1 MDAEHQRPLAAFVV
15 VSAASALLL
24 GQSLL
29 AQPAPPAGD
38 RPATS
43 QASGQT
49 TSSSGPSS
57 NPASGQAVD
66 GVTSTPTGHT
76 VKSIG
81 RAPTLMAPGDDGI
94 GVSIGTVPDRSKKP
108 TDPVR
113 TRENLA
119 SPGPQAHPGPHEPKP
134 SGGPPTGPDDDGSP
148 GSSSGHSQG
157 PRGNQ
162 GPPGTPGPRNDG
174 MLPTPQQHGPQ

>member
-1 MDAEHQRPLAAFVV
+1 MDAEHKRPLAAFVV

-29 AQPAPPAGD
+29 AQSAPPADD

-43 QASGQT
+43 QVSGQT

-57 NPASGQAVD
+57 SPASGQAVD
-66 GVTSTPTGHT
+66 GVTSTPTGLT

-81 RAPTLMAPGDDGI
+81 RTPTLMARDDEGL
-94 GVSIGTVPDRSKKP
+94 GVSIGAVRDPATKP

-113 TRENLA
+113 TRENIA
-119 SPGPQAHPGPHEPKP
+119 SPGPQALPGPHEPKP
-134 SGGPPTGPDDDGSP
+134 SGKPPNGPDGDGSP
-148 GSSSGHSQG
+148 GSSGGHSQG

-174 MLPTPQQHGPQ
+174 ALPDPQQHGPR